1 MVTPGEGC
9 PGHLISPYSSQ
20 NTKNLI
26 AALHSTPSHQHH
38 SWTDTDVKVELNLTN
53 RAVDLVEEGYDAVFR
68 VGELTDSGLIARPLS
83 PYRLALCAA
92 PGYVAAHEP
101 ILTPWD
107 LRNHD
112 CLGFAHTDLRKHWAF
127 DGPNGRETVPVS
139 SRFMADQGEPLL
151 HMALAGLGVIL
162 QPLELVR
169 EPLEDGRLIALL
181 SSYTVPTRP
190 LHILYA
196 PDRRVT
202 PKLRSFIDF
211 SVRAFGRSE
220 TLQNEASVNI
230 LPAL

>member
-1 MVTPGEGC
+1 
-9 PGHLISPYSSQ
+9 
-20 NTKNLI
+20 
-26 AALHSTPSHQHH
+26 
-38 SWTDTDVKVELNLTN
+38 
-53 RAVDLVEEGYDAVFR
+53 
-68 VGELTDSGLIARPLS
+68 
-83 PYRLALCAA
+83 
-92 PGYVAAHEP
+92 
-101 ILTPWD
+101 
-107 LRNHD
+107 
-112 CLGFAHTDLRKHWAF
+112 
-127 DGPNGRETVPVS
+127 
-139 SRFMADQGEPLL
+139 
-151 HMALAGLGVIL
+151 MALAGLGVIL